1 MNHTGKL
8 SDLPKFTCEE
18 TLIPVL
24 LLQRSTPKLPARTRG
39 VTAPFH
45 SLPSTPDNALSP
57 PAPSHHLGP
66 KELGDKHQKA
76 TNQEAWQWIYGKGS
90 PGWGKNKPPE
100 FLRDLLGGAEAEPVA
115 VLSGVPASEV
125 PISNHPLSVCPPFK
139 FQIPRRDSGL
149 ASPQSGGCYCQRV
162 GDAQRTAGIIQT
174 WPMGTCSDVH
184 PRVCL

>member
-1 MNHTGKL
+1 MIYL
-8 SDLPKFTCEE
+8 SEE

-39 VTAPFH
+39 VTAPSH

-66 KELGDKHQKA
+66 EELGDKHQKA

-115 VLSGVPASEV
+115 VLSGVPASDD
-125 PISNHPLSVCPPFK
+125 PSPTTLCLYALHSSFK
-139 FQIPRRDSGL
+139 FPGETLAWPARSQVAVTASESVTRRGQQ
-149 ASPQSGGCYCQRV
+149 A
-162 GDAQRTAGIIQT
+162 
-174 WPMGTCSDVH
+174 
-184 PRVCL
+184 